1 MNGFSVINPSL
12 PENRISHM
20 VIGAALKVHSALG
33 PGLLESVYEKALT
46 HDLMQLGLEVKTQV
60 EIPIVY
66 KGIRLNGGFRIDLLV
81 EDVLILEIKSVHDL
95 APIHYAQV
103 STYLKL
109 ADKRLALLL
118 NFNNKYMK
126 EGIHRITNNLW

>member
-1 MNGFSVINPSL
+1 
-12 PENRISHM
+12 M

-60 EIPIVY
+60 EVPIVY